1 MVRSLQRRAAMDA
14 HALDLVDL
22 DTVKRAHV
30 RFVLAACG
38 GNRSL
43 AARIL
48 GVDRKT
54 LYRCLS
60 RDAAANET
68 EASHG

>member
-1 MVRSLQRRAAMDA
+1 MDA
-14 HALDLVDL
+14 LEALGLADL
-22 DTVKRAHV
+22 DSVKRAHV
-30 RFVLAACG
+30 RFVLEACG

-54 LYRCLS
+54 LYRCLE
-60 RDAAANET
+60 RDAADRAQAEP
-68 EASHG
+68 SHG

>member
-1 MVRSLQRRAAMDA
+1 MDA
-14 HALDLVDL
+14 FGYGLVDL
-22 DTVKRAHV
+22 ATVKRAHV

-54 LYRCLS
+54 LYRHIA
-60 RDAAANET
+60 DGAPEP
-68 EASHG
+68 SHG

>member
-1 MVRSLQRRAAMDA
+1 MDA
-14 HALDLVDL
+14 FGYGLIDLAS
-22 DTVKRAHV
+22 VKRAHV
-30 RFVLAACG
+30 RYVLSACG

-54 LYRCLS
+54 LYRHLAHTDS
-60 RDAAANET
+60 EP
-68 EASHG
+68 SHG

>member
-1 MVRSLQRRAAMDA
+1 MEAFA
-14 HALDLVDL
+14 LVDL

-54 LYRCLS
+54 LYRHLERC
-60 RDAAANET
+60 EP
-68 EASHG
+68 EPSHG

>member
-1 MVRSLQRRAAMDA
+1 MEALDA
-14 HALDLVDL
+14 FDLVDL

-30 RFVLAACG
+30 HFVLAAVG

-54 LYRCLS
+54 LYRHLARS
-60 RDAAANET
+60 LPEP
-68 EASHG
+68 SHG

>member
-1 MVRSLQRRAAMDA
+1 MEAF
-14 HALDLVDL
+14 ALDDL

-54 LYRCLS
+54 LYRHLA
-60 RDAAANET
+60 REP
-68 EASHG
+68 EPSHG